1 MRPIGRQSDVL
12 LAFSLPHPSA
22 AFSSR
27 PGKRRIVVARR
38 AWGPADGDFLCH
50 DYGMITTRP
59 KATTL
64 AGRPNQPLPMSG
76 RPTSGRVVKIHAGQS
91 HGYIRSADNRDVF
104 FHRADTTW
112 GTFNNLAIGD
122 EVAFE
127 LIEDRVSGPRA
138 TRVRTLA

>member
-1 MRPIGRQSDVL
+1 
-12 LAFSLPHPSA
+12 
-22 AFSSR
+22 
-27 PGKRRIVVARR
+27 
-38 AWGPADGDFLCH
+38 
-50 DYGMITTRP
+50 MITTRP

>member
-1 MRPIGRQSDVL
+1 MTT
-12 LAFSLPHPSA
+12 A
-22 AFSSR
+22 AT
-27 PGKRRIVVARR
+27 AR
-38 AWGPADGDFLCH
+38 ADGQHDETASGEMEILRNVASGASMQGGKCRVLCH
-50 DYGMITTRP
+50 DGGMISTRP

-76 RPTSGRVVKIHAGQS
+76 QPTRGRIVKIHAGQS
-91 HGYIRSADNRDVF
+91 NGYIRSDDNRDVF

-122 EVAFE
+122 AVAFE

>member
-1 MRPIGRQSDVL
+1 VRCLEP
-12 LAFSLPHPSA
+12 LPT
-22 AFSSR
+22 
-27 PGKRRIVVARR
+27 
-38 AWGPADGDFLCH
+38 ADFGVLCH

-76 RPTSGRVVKIHAGQS
+76 RPTSGKVVKIHAGQS

-122 EVAFE
+122 KVAFE

>member
-1 MRPIGRQSDVL
+1 MFLPLRSRHEPLWEAATSASPGGRRTRRTGI
-12 LAFSLPHPSA
+12 FS
-22 AFSSR
+22 
-27 PGKRRIVVARR
+27 V
-38 AWGPADGDFLCH
+38 LCH
-50 DYGMITTRP
+50 DYEMITTRP

-64 AGRPNQPLPMSG
+64 AGRPNQPLPISG

-122 EVAFE
+122 KVAFE